1 MGRLR
6 LFCLLLGW
14 NDGSKQSSGHAAMRM
29 MPHAKNGG
37 GSNDKGHGVLDDEL
51 EQWCQPLIARS
62 ETFSAEQNKTSLVKT
77 LGFT

>member
-1 MGRLR
+1 
-6 LFCLLLGW
+6 
-14 NDGSKQSSGHAAMRM
+14 MRM